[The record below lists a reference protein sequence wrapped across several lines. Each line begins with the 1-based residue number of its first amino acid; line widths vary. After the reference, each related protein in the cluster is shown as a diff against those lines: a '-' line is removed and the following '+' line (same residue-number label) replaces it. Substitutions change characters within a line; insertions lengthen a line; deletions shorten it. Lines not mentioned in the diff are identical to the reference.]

1 VIVHHVQS
9 LRIKSWTCVELD
21 FLACQLE
28 AVEKVFL
35 EVEPTTFFLGL
46 KQILRS
52 EIQTNGKN
60 FPLPDFNQ
68 REVNHNTF

>member
-1 VIVHHVQS
+1 
-9 LRIKSWTCVELD
+9 
-21 FLACQLE
+21 
-28 AVEKVFL
+28 VEKVFL